1 MGILIALEGLDGAG
15 KRTLSNA
22 LVAAWRADGSTV
34 ATLAFPRY
42 GVSACADLGAEALH
56 GRHGDTAGSV
66 NAMALLWALDRRDA
80 ADELR
85 ELIATH
91 DVVLLDRYVASN
103 AAYTAARKHEGA
115 DGPSVDWIEELEFG
129 RFDLPRPD
137 LQILLQVPVELA
149 ARRAK
154 DRAGT
159 EADRQRDAYERD
171 AGLQERTG
179 EVYDGLAARAW
190 ISRWTVVGADVDPA
204 QLAAQ
209 VTNERRAASGV
220 TR

>member
-22 LVAAWRADGSTV
+22 LVAAWRADGCTV

-56 GRHGDTAGSV
+56 GGHGDTAESV
-66 NAMALLWALDRRDA
+66 NAMALLWALDRREA

-91 DVVLLDRYVASN
+91 DIVLLDRYVASN
-103 AAYTAARKHEGA
+103 AAYTAARKHQGA
-115 DGPSVDWIEELEFG
+115 DGPEVAWIEELEFG
-129 RFDLPRPD
+129 RFGLPRPD
-137 LQILLQVPVELA
+137 RQVLLRVPVELA
-149 ARRAK
+149 AQRAK
-154 DRAGT
+154 DRAGV
-159 EADRQRDAYERD
+159 EADRKRDAYERD
-171 AGLQERTG
+171 GGLQARTG
-179 EVYDGLAARAW
+179 EVYDGLAARGW
-190 ISRWTVVGADVDPA
+190 IAPWTVVGPDVDPT
-204 QLAAQ
+204 QLAAD
-209 VTNERRAASGV
+209 VTNQCHAASGV

>member
-1 MGILIALEGLDGAG
+1 MGTLIALEGLDGAG

-22 LVAAWRADGSTV
+22 LVAAWRAGGLTV

-56 GRHGDTAGSV
+56 GGHGDTAESV

-85 ELIATH
+85 ELVATH
-91 DVVLLDRYVASN
+91 DIVLLDRYVASN
-103 AAYTAARKHEGA
+103 AAYTAARKHQSA
-115 DGPSVDWIEELEFG
+115 QGPEVEWIEDLEFG
-129 RFDLPRPD
+129 RFGLPRPD
-137 LQILLQVPVELA
+137 LQILLKVPVALA
-149 ARRAK
+149 ADRARR
-154 DRAGT
+154 RAGT

-171 AGLQERTG
+171 GDLQTRTG
-179 EVYDGLAARAW
+179 EVYDGLTSRAW
-190 ISRWTVVGADVDPA
+190 ISPWTVVGPDVDPA
-204 QLAAQ
+204 QLAAD
-209 VTNERRAASGV
+209 VTNQRRRPSEV